1 MPRLSS
7 TGSPTMSTKT
17 TERSEFAHFLNAQDG
32 GAYDAALAELREG
45 KKVGHW
51 MWFIFPQIAGL
62 GSSANA
68 RRFALA
74 DKAEATSY
82 CTHDE
87 LGPRLFEAT
96 EAMLDWAGTMS
107 AEDILGPVDALKFRS
122 CMTLFELACG
132 DEDAQVFSEALE
144 QFYDGERDPVTLAKL

>member
-32 GAYDAALAELREG
+32 GAYDVALAELREG
-45 KKVGHW
+45 KKVGRW

-96 EAMLDWAGTMS
+96 EAMLD
-107 AEDILGPVDALKFRS
+107 
-122 CMTLFELACG
+122 
-132 DEDAQVFSEALE
+132 
-144 QFYDGERDPVTLAKL
+144 